1 MQLSEMPKKVQILLL
16 KEIES
21 LNSINE
27 KSDLSEYDWTKFS
40 QGYAFGLRLTR
51 VYLKTFLK

>member
-40 QGYAFGLRLTR
+40 QGYAFDGFML
-51 VYLKTFLK
+51 